1 MCTFPSVYTL
11 DNSQR
16 FRREPNLPPTR
27 KTSLYCVYSVS
38 KMSFLIL
45 WLSAPVRWDLKACVI
60 GRYLWHICE
69 RYLSIVC
76 SWSLFIY
83 SVQAS
88 FDFSPV
94 GIRMHCQW
102 IIASQFN
109 VCLLVTKEFVIYLL
123 VIVRVILG
131 LICWLFKEWT
141 HVKSLHSSAS
151 YAIRERQKLNSTNS
165 NWRQ

>member
-11 DNSQR
+11 NNSQR
-16 FRREPNLPPTR
+16 FRTERNLPPTR
-27 KTSLYCVYSVS
+27 KTSLYCVYAVS

-45 WLSAPVRWDLKACVI
+45 WLSAPVRWDLKPVLKEGI
-60 GRYLWHICE
+60 YDTCE
-69 RYLSIVC
+69 RSLSIVC

-83 SVQAS
+83 SVQSS

-94 GIRMHCQW
+94 GIRMHRQW
-102 IIASQFN
+102 IIACQFN

-123 VIVRVILG
+123 VIFRVILG

-141 HVKSLHSSAS
+141 RVTSLHSSAS
-151 YAIRERQKLNSTNS
+151 YAIRERQQLNSTNS